1 MEKKVEIN
9 NLEQFSRILR
19 TQSKQ
24 EFHSFVF
31 TEVDFSGQDIKGSTF
46 INCEF
51 VKCIFDKCTLNNII
65 ISNCKLRECDFS
77 ASDLPFSKISDSF
90 FIDCFFDSAYAY
102 KSEWKS
108 SSFRRCSFRNTYL
121 SESTLDHINI
131 YYSNLVNAKLFGS
144 NIKNIQYNYA
154 TAFFALQCP
163 EEGSFIG
170 WKQAGDEH
178 KYLVKLLITE
188 DAKRSSATTRKCRCS
203 KAKVL
208 SIEPIDDSPEVE
220 EIESGYD
227 SEFIYKVGEYVEVG
241 DFDEDRWKE
250 CSTGIH
256 FFLTK
261 QEALNYN

>member
-1 MEKKVEIN
+1 MEIN
-9 NLEQFSRILR
+9 NFEQFSKVLK
-19 TQSKQ
+19 TLEKP
-24 EFHSFVF
+24 EFNSFIF
-31 TEVDFSGQDIKGSTF
+31 TEVDFSGQDIKGLTF
-46 INCEF
+46 SNCKF
-51 VKCIFDKCTLNNII
+51 VKCNFDKCKLNNII
-65 ISNCKLRECDFS
+65 IYNCDLTKCNFS
-77 ASDLPFSKISDSF
+77 KADLPFSKICGSY
-90 FIDCFFDSAYAY
+90 FIDCFFNSAYAH
-102 KSEWKS
+102 KAELKF

-131 YYSNLVNAKLFGS
+131 YYSNLVNAKLVGS

-154 TAFFALQCP
+154 TAFFAPQCP

-170 WKQAGDEH
+170 WKKAGDAH

-208 SIEPIDDSPEVE
+208 SIKPIHDSPEVE
-220 EIESGYD
+220 EIESEYD
-227 SEFIYKVGEYVEVG
+227 SEFIYKVGEYVEVN

-261 QEALNYN
+261 QEALNYT